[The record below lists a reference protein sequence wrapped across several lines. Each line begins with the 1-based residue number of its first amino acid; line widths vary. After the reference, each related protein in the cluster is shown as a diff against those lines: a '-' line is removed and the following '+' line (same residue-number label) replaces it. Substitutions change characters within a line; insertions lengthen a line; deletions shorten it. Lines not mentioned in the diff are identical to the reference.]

1 MKQLEPRR
9 PTLAFEQQHKESAKA
24 FAAFSLYLSL
34 GPDRSLAAVGRK
46 LGKSVVLLQRWSRRW
61 DWAGRVAAYAAHL
74 AAAEREATAALV
86 RAKAAEWLKRDEA
99 LREQEWETRAEAVA
113 LRREA
118 IARWKANG
126 NRCGSLEGIAR
137 LLELGSTLGH
147 RATGTPLERVEVTGE
162 NGGPI
167 RVEFEA
173 ALRKVYGPV
182 VDVEAVPVP
191 PKEIKEGA

>member
-1 MKQLEPRR
+1 
-9 PTLAFEQQHKESAKA
+9 
-24 FAAFSLYLSL
+24 
-34 GPDRSLAAVGRK
+34 